1 MSLIDH
7 GAKPFHIRHGSQLQ
21 IAICIGKNVVGD
33 DVSADC
39 AMAIHII
46 MFGNGGSVFIRIG
59 QFA

>member
-21 IAICIGKNVVGD
+21 IAISIGKNVVGD
-33 DVSADC
+33 DVATDG